1 MGMVLN
7 TYWLS
12 FAWFQ
17 FVDRLPFKIIS
28 ILQVR
33 LVIQL
38 YPNFRRIV
46 NVLSF
51 VQKKHLLSALQK
63 CMQIYTVRPSL
74 DLPFSS
80 KVERVLWQKK
90 SGKQWQFSDA
100 REFVASS

>member
-38 YPNFRRIV
+38 HPNFRRIV

-51 VQKKHLLSALQK
+51 VQKKASVVRSTKVYANLYGSTKFGFALLFQS
-63 CMQIYTVRPSL
+63 
-74 DLPFSS
+74 
-80 KVERVLWQKK
+80 
-90 SGKQWQFSDA
+90 
-100 REFVASS
+100 